1 MTGAIPDDGA
11 APVQVS
17 FSADHSRAAFRL
29 FHPKGNIV
37 TAAMV
42 SALSQALDSLAQ
54 SPHLKL
60 ITIEGAGPDFSFGAS
75 IPEHAQDEIARVLP
89 EMHALIYALL
99 DFPAVTAAMAR
110 GRCLGGGFELALA
123 CDFIFAERTAVFGL
137 PEIALGVFPP
147 AASALLPP
155 RIGTARATSAILTGA
170 ARPAAEWA
178 SAGLI
183 ERVSEPGAIA
193 ADVDRWFDE
202 HLRGR
207 SAAALR
213 HATAAAR
220 LSLRHH
226 VQAVLPEL
234 ERLYLGDLM
243 RTEDAAEGIAAF
255 LARRAPQWT
264 DR

>member
-1 MTGAIPDDGA
+1 MTQATDPNGTSPL
-11 APVQVS
+11 QVS
-17 FSADHSRAAFRL
+17 FSVDHSRAAFRL
-29 FHPKGNIV
+29 SHPKGNII

-42 SALSQALDSLAQ
+42 GALTQALDSLAE

-60 ITIEGAGPDFSFGAS
+60 ITIEGAGADFSFGAS
-75 IPEHAQDEIARVLP
+75 VPEHAPGEINRVLP
-89 EMHALIYALL
+89 EMHGLIYALL
-99 DFPAVTAAMAR
+99 DFPAVTAAVAR

-170 ARPAAEWA
+170 SRPADEWLRL
-178 SAGLI
+178 GLV
-183 ERVSEPGAIA
+183 ERLSEPGAIE
-193 ADVDRWFDE
+193 ADVDRWFAE

-226 VQAVLPEL
+226 VREVLPEL

-243 RTEDAAEGIAAF
+243 ATEDAAEGIAAF
-255 LARRAPQWT
+255 LARRAPKWI